1 MLLTPLWK
9 RVRRSGIA
17 PLSAPALSAV
27 RLRARHLIDQLSWRH
42 IRGRVAAARI
52 RGRFGTW
59 RGRRPFWAGLVTF
72 GAGLPILYW
81 PYANLDLGSV
91 PLSLSTTSGA
101 GSLLIGV
108 LLIVLGLS
116 LWYQPHHRT
125 FAGIATLLLAVISLP
140 VANFGGLLLGMLAGL
155 VGGCLACSWSPPV
168 VVAEPPEPA
177 CPFTVAEPPTASE
190 PRSGPDDPSAP
201 EVAFSTA
208 G

>member
-1 MLLTPLWK
+1 MP
-9 RVRRSGIA
+9 I
-17 PLSAPALSAV
+17 PY
-27 RLRARHLIDQLSWRH
+27 WRE
-42 IRGRVAAARI
+42 V
-52 RGRFGTW
+52 RGRFRIW

-116 LWYQPHHRT
+116 LWYQPHHRM

-140 VANFGGLLLGMLAGL
+140 VANFGGLLIGMLAGL
-155 VGGCLACSWSPPV
+155 VGGSLACSWNPPA
-168 VVAEPPEPA
+168 VVAEPPTPD
-177 CPFTVAEPPTASE
+177 CPFTVAEPLTADE
-190 PRSGPDDPSAP
+190 PRSDPADLPGS
-201 EVAFSTA
+201 EVAYSTA